1 MSRKILVV
9 DKDEAIHGGLET
21 LLRYWKYDVCL
32 ATDRVEAQK
41 LAHTYDPQIIIINVE
56 TPDLLDVPLLN
67 ALNADGR
74 DFYVILISAEANCQL
89 AVQGIKHGAFTL
101 LSKPLQYPKLKEI
114 LLSIETE
121 LDLRSESIPD
131 SVHRLNTG
139 LIGTSS
145 SMLEVHSLIR
155 RISKTDISV
164 LITGES
170 GTGKELAAKAIHS
183 QSNRSAG
190 PFIVMNAAA
199 IPSSLIESELFGH
212 EKGAFTGAERRHLG
226 CFEMANDGTLFLDEI
241 AEMPIGLQAKLL
253 RVLEDQHV
261 RRLGASQELV
271 LNVRVLAATNRD
283 SDLAISEG
291 ELRGDLYHRLNVFG
305 LKLPALRNRKD
316 DLDLLIKHFLTEF
329 NERYGTRILGLQ
341 EDAMAKMQAYS
352 WPGNVR
358 ELRNVLERAVVLGSG
373 EWIQMAHLPSDVL
386 RCEPASPEGAAL

>member
-1 MSRKILVV
+1 
-9 DKDEAIHGGLET
+9 
-21 LLRYWKYDVCL
+21 
-32 ATDRVEAQK
+32 
-41 LAHTYDPQIIIINVE
+41 
-56 TPDLLDVPLLN
+56 
-67 ALNADGR
+67 
-74 DFYVILISAEANCQL
+74 
-89 AVQGIKHGAFTL
+89 
-101 LSKPLQYPKLKEI
+101 
-114 LLSIETE
+114 
-121 LDLRSESIPD
+121 
-131 SVHRLNTG
+131 
-139 LIGTSS
+139 
-145 SMLEVHSLIR
+145 
-155 RISKTDISV
+155 
-164 LITGES
+164 
-170 GTGKELAAKAIHS
+170 LAAKAIHS

-226 CFEMANDGTLFLDEI
+226 CFEMANNGTLFLDEI

-358 ELRNVLERAVVLGSG
+358 ELENVVYEAMVMTEG
-373 EWIQMAHLPSDVL
+373 EWLT
-386 RCEPASPEGAAL
+386 EAALPVRLRIAAVPVEGDPAAPACGPLKEAVQSVVGARENALILEALRQAGGNRTRAARILGISRKTLFNKMTALGIRWPE